1 MIKVKRAT
9 EDTPGTLEIKVRI
22 NGNAAN
28 TGNVKDLKQLS
39 GLHSHN
45 SCMALQLCCKHVH
58 PASQNL
64 AVPCE
69 QGRSTL
75 IAGSMHMS
83 MLYCSEAVRSPAQLL
98 TFESAVCAVRLEV
111 CLLQL

>member
-39 GLHSHN
+39 GLPLLDL
-45 SCMALQLCCKHVH
+45 CMALQLYCKHTH
-58 PASQNL
+58 AASQN
-64 AVPCE
+64 
-69 QGRSTL
+69 RT
-75 IAGSMHMS
+75 I
-83 MLYCSEAVRSPAQLL
+83 
-98 TFESAVCAVRLEV
+98 
-111 CLLQL
+111 